1 MCAMPENETTI
12 INKIRVL
19 VVDDHK
25 VVRVGLRAMISHEPD
40 MEVVAE
46 AGNAPEALAAH
57 ATFQPD
63 VTLVDLRL
71 PDISGA
77 ELITQIRQRDPK
89 ARFIILTS
97 YDADEDVFRA
107 IQAGAHGYLLKGT
120 FPEGILEEAIRTVHA
135 GQRVIPPEIAQRL
148 AHRLSVPA
156 LTPREIAVLE
166 LVAKGL
172 SNREIGAALST
183 RPGTVKTHLER
194 IYAKLGVGDRTA
206 AALTAIQRGLVSLH

>member
-1 MCAMPENETTI
+1 MPEA
-12 INKIRVL
+12 KIRVL

-25 VVRVGLRAMISHEPD
+25 VVRVGLRAMIGVEAD

-46 AGNAPEALAAH
+46 AGDGPSAIAAH
-57 ATFQPD
+57 REHRPD
-63 VTLVDLRL
+63 VTLIDLRL
-71 PDISGA
+71 PDTSGA
-77 ELITQIRQRDPK
+77 DVISEIRRESPDAK
-89 ARFIILTS
+89 FIILTS
-97 YDADEDVFRA
+97 YDAEEDVFRA

-135 GQRVIPPEIAQRL
+135 GRRVIPPEIADRL

-183 RPGTVKTHLER
+183 KPGTIKTHLER
-194 IYAKLGVGDRTA
+194 VYAKLGVGDRTA
-206 AALTAIQRGLVSLH
+206 AALMAIERGLITMR

>member
-1 MCAMPENETTI
+1 MSEGAA
-12 INKIRVL
+12 KIRVL

-25 VVRVGLRAMISHEPD
+25 VVRVGLRAMINHEPD

-46 AGNAPEALAAH
+46 AEDGPSALAAH
-57 ATFQPD
+57 AAHRPD
-63 VTLVDLRL
+63 ITLMDLRL
-71 PDISGA
+71 PDVGGA
-77 ELITQIRQRDPK
+77 ELIARIRKADPQ

-120 FPEGILEEAIRTVHA
+120 FPEGILEEAIRSVHA
-135 GQRVIPPEIAQRL
+135 GRRVIPPAIAERL
-148 AHRLSVPA
+148 ANRLSAPA
-156 LTPREIAVLE
+156 LTPREVSVLE

-172 SNREIGAALST
+172 SNREIAAALST
-183 RPGTVKTHLER
+183 RPGTIKTHLER

-206 AALTAIQRGLVSLH
+206 AALAAIQRGLVNLR

>member
-1 MCAMPENETTI
+1 MPEPA
-12 INKIRVL
+12 KIRVL

-25 VVRVGLRAMISHEPD
+25 VVRVGLRAMIGHEAD

-46 AGNAPEALAAH
+46 AEDGPSALAAH
-57 ATFQPD
+57 AAHDPD
-63 VTLVDLRL
+63 ITLVDLRL

-77 ELITQIRQRDPK
+77 ELITRIRKTRPDAK
-89 ARFIILTS
+89 FIILTS

-135 GQRVIPPEIAQRL
+135 GQRVIPPGIAERL
-148 AHRLSVPA
+148 ASRISVPA
-156 LTPREIAVLE
+156 LTPREISVLE

-172 SNREIGAALST
+172 SNREISAALST
-183 RPGTVKTHLER
+183 KPGTVKTHLER
-194 IYAKLGVGDRTA
+194 IYTKLGVGDRTA
-206 AALTAIQRGLVSLH
+206 AALAAIQRGLVSLR